1 MNHGQVLVKVYGH
14 VWPTGTA
21 LLEALRPLVQSLPPG
36 DISPEDA
43 LELDG
48 NLLRISY
55 EGVYFPLDE
64 ALDIIASHLGPTS
77 QGKVDYLDMEAWTLQ
92 RHRIVEGSLQ
102 ASSASLNAVL
112 DYSGH

>member
-14 VWPTGTA
+14 VWPATA
-21 LLEALRPLVQSLPPG
+21 SLLEALRPLMQSLPSGEIPV
-36 DISPEDA
+36 EQT

-48 NLLRISY
+48 TLLRISY

-64 ALDIIASHLGPTS
+64 ALEILTPHIGPDS
-77 QGKVDYLDMEAWTLQ
+77 QGKVDYLDMEAWMLH
-92 RHRIVEGSLQ
+92 RYRIVQGRLQ
-102 ASSASLNAVL
+102 GSSASLNAVL